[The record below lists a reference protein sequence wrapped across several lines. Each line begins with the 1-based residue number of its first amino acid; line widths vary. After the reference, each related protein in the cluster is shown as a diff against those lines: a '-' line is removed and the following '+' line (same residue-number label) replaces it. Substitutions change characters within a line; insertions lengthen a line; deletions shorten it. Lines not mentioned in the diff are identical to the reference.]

1 MKLQKEIFGK
11 EIKMITTSNAIT
23 KIINQ
28 SGAMKEN
35 IFEKSQEE
43 EESMLFWAYELESN
57 AWYEPF
63 V

>member
-1 MKLQKEIFGK
+1 
-11 EIKMITTSNAIT
+11 MITTSNAIT